1 MSILAMPLLNYVTAT
16 LFILVCILTMLIV
29 LIQKGRGG
37 GLSGAFGGVGG
48 HSAFGAKTG
57 DVFTWI
63 TVGLATCF
71 LLLAVLLNFV
81 FVKLP
86 STVGNATQTGTT
98 QSPSGQ
104 EGAAP
109 RAQPPAGSDAPVSQ
123 APARPAGP
131 ATPPPVN
138 SPSPAPAGPASGTP
152 ASEKPA
158 Q

>member
-1 MSILAMPLLNYVTAT
+1 MSILAMPLLNYITAT
-16 LFILVCILTMLIV
+16 LFILVCILTMLVV

-71 LLLAVLLNFV
+71 LVLAVVLNFV

-86 STVGNATQTGTT
+86 SSVGNMTQTGTT

-104 EGAAP
+104 KDAAP
-109 RAQPPAGSDAPVSQ
+109 GAQPPAGSGAPVSK
-123 APARPAGP
+123 APAGP
-131 ATPPPVN
+131 ASPAPAN

-152 ASEKPA
+152 ASEKSA

>member
-1 MSILAMPLLNYVTAT
+1 MDMLALPVLNYITAT
-16 LFILVCILTMLIV
+16 LFIIICILTMLVI

-63 TVGLATCF
+63 TVGLAAAF
-71 LLLAVLLNFV
+71 LVLAVCLNFV

-86 STVGNATQTGTT
+86 PTAGMGSATATPQ
-98 QSPSGQ
+98 
-104 EGAAP
+104 P
-109 RAQPPAGSDAPVSQ
+109 RANTPAPPGAPVSGAP
-123 APARPAGP
+123 APARPASPTPVP
-131 ATPPPVN
+131 AA
-138 SPSPAPAGPASGTP
+138 PAPAAPAPVPSTP
-152 ASEKPA
+152 EKPA